1 MGGGRTGRGPSRRRR
16 RRRDDRLQPS
26 LSLSLHWTTSSDII
40 DATNRL
46 LFSCRHAS
54 TDSSPPR
61 RMLHAH
67 DPGGAHNSNDRI
79 ASRPRLP
86 TSPPLLPTALH
97 HRPRTAMQS
106 LLHSSLHPPHR
117 SWHEA
122 RPFRHSDILA
132 CSSDHLAQ
140 ASSPSLMHFDPIFTR
155 RPWWP
160 CPVV

>member
-1 MGGGRTGRGPSRRRR
+1 VVGEQAEGQVDDGGGAAMTACS
-16 RRRDDRLQPS
+16 LPS

-40 DATNRL
+40 DATAVCCFHL
-46 LFSCRHAS
+46 DMLQPTAHRHAACF
-54 TDSSPPR
+54 
-61 RMLHAH
+61 MLMTPAR
-67 DPGGAHNSNDRI
+67 HNSNDRI
-79 ASRPRLP
+79 ASRPGIP

-97 HRPRTAMQS
+97 HRHHTTLQS

-117 SWHEA
+117 SWCEA
-122 RPFRHSDILA
+122 RPFRHCDILA

-160 CPVV
+160 CPVA